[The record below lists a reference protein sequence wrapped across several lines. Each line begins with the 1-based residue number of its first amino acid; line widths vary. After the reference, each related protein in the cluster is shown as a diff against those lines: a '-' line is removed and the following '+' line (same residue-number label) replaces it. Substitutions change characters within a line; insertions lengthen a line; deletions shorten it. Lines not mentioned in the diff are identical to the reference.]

1 MTKNWQSMAAADLG
15 RGVKAG
21 KIDAVELT
29 DSFLEAIAKHPD
41 GARIYAQVTDARARS
56 EAEAARARAKSGN
69 SLGPLDGVPIS
80 WKDLVDSA
88 GVRTEAGSLLLQGRV
103 PEKDALILRRATAA
117 GSVCLGKTH
126 MSELAF
132 SGLGYNPMTQTPPN
146 VNDADWTPGGSS
158 SGAASSVAFGLAAA
172 AIGSDTGGS
181 VRIPAA
187 WNDLVGLK
195 TTSGLVSLDGIV
207 PLCPLF
213 DTIGPL
219 ARSVEDVALVH
230 GLVQGEIP
238 EDLEPMD
245 LAGARIAILE
255 SVAMDAVEAVPAK
268 GFAQAVAEIQAAGAK
283 VSSLNTQIVSEA
295 LALSGVLYATE
306 AYASWGEKIE
316 AAPEKMFDQVRERFR
331 GGLQYT
337 GVEYARAW
345 QELHR
350 LRARWEELTKD
361 FDAVI
366 LPTSPIL
373 PPVVARLAV
382 DDAYYVDRNLL
393 ALRNTRIGNLFG
405 GASLSLPTSQASSGL
420 MVMGA
425 PLSETRLLRLG
436 VALEAVLSR
445 S

>member
-1 MTKNWQSMAAADLG
+1 MTKSWQTMTAADLG
-15 RGVKAG
+15 RGIETG
-21 KIDAVELT
+21 KIDPVELT
-29 DSFLEAIAKHPD
+29 DCFLEAISTHEE
-41 GARIYAQVTDARARS
+41 GARIYAQVTGHRARS
-56 EAEAARARAKSGN
+56 EAAAARTRAKSADR
-69 SLGPLDGVPIS
+69 SGPLDGVPIS

-88 GVRTEAGSLLLQGRV
+88 GVPTESGSLLLQGRV
-103 PEKDALILRRATAA
+103 PEKDALILKRATAA

-146 VNDADWTPGGSS
+146 VNDASWAPGGSS

-181 VRIPAA
+181 VRIPSA

-195 TTSGLVSLDGIV
+195 TTSGLVSLEGIV

-219 ARSVEDVALVH
+219 TRSVEDAALVH
-230 GLVQGEIP
+230 GLVQGQAAG
-238 EDLEPMD
+238 DLSPPD
-245 LAGARIAILE
+245 LAGTRIAVLE
-255 SVAMDAVEAVPAK
+255 SVAQDDVEAAPAQ
-268 GFAQAVAEIQAAGAK
+268 GFAQALNEIQAAGAK
-283 VSSLNTQIVSEA
+283 VSRLSTPLVAAA
-295 LALSGVLYATE
+295 LSLSGVLYATE
-306 AYASWGEKIE
+306 AYASWGREIE

-331 GGLQYT
+331 GGLQYS
-337 GVEYARAW
+337 GVDYARAW

-350 LRARWEELTKD
+350 LRAQWAALTKD

-373 PPVVARLAV
+373 PPVVARLAT
-382 DDAYYVDRNLL
+382 DEAYYVDRNLL
-393 ALRNTRIGNLFG
+393 ALRNTRIGNLLG
-405 GASLSLPTSQASSGL
+405 GAALNLPTSQRSCGL

-425 PLSETRLLRLG
+425 PFSEDRLLRLG